1 MKRLVSLINDSANLN
16 IKESY
21 GSKVCMRLSSESS
34 FEVNQMDLT
43 VTELTSIRDQ
53 LNAYLNGKQKAIIVD
68 CDQVL
73 VDHTTAFRGYVNE
86 IRGTSVEGHPNEWSY
101 IDWLGLENLEEANAL
116 VGAFSKTPLFGAL
129 PAMAGA
135 QQAIQDLSLDGY
147 KIICVTACG
156 DHHMTTVL
164 RRTNLYN
171 LFGNA
176 ISEIHF
182 TTLDHGKA
190 DIINEICERYDV
202 LTFIDDNPLHIEEA
216 VGIDNPIL
224 MKAPHNRKWRSNN
237 TTVQTAYDWHKC
249 VQIIKG
255 LQNEN

>member
-1 MKRLVSLINDSANLN
+1 MKRIIEISNASRTFTVDAHGLGVTALMTH
-16 IKESY
+16 EST
-21 GSKVCMRLSSESS
+21 GDVISKV
-34 FEVNQMDLT
+34 MDLDE
-43 VTELTSIRDQ
+43 VKALRDA
-53 LNAYLNGKQKAIIVD
+53 LSTYLNGKQKAIIVD